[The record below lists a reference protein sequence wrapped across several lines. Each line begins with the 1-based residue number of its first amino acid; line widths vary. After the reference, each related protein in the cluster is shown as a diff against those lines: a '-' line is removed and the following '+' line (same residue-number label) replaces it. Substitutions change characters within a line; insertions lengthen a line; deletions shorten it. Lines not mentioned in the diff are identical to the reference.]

1 MNVSKSGKAF
11 LSIEKIIG
19 DNYGTFGYVLSPK
32 GASEL
37 LQNVFPLREQ
47 IDSYIIS
54 QVHSGGLA
62 AYTVSPP
69 LLSELKLLHKS
80 TVQKFGSN

>member
-1 MNVSKSGKAF
+1 MSKSEAF

-54 QVHSGGLA
+54 QVHSGSGT
-62 AYTVSPP
+62 YTVSPP
-69 LLSELKLLHKS
+69 LLSELNLHKS
-80 TVQKFGSN
+80 TVQKFGSK

>member
-1 MNVSKSGKAF
+1 MSLKKFRPCGDYRTSYSSDMSMFQDKGSYYLTLAGIVF
-11 LSIEKIIG
+11 LSM
-19 DNYGTFGYVLSPK
+19 SPF
-32 GASEL
+32 
-37 LQNVFPLREQ
+37 VF
-47 IDSYIIS
+47 DSYIIS